1 MDLFQYLGTKRIS
14 ITKSDGTVYI
24 GAVIAVFDKDE
35 TYFDED
41 SIEIQTENRSIFGV
55 FPSEIKNIVVLD

>member
-1 MDLFQYLGTKRIS
+1 MDLFQYLGAGRIS

-24 GAVIAVFDKDE
+24 GAVITVFNKDE
-35 TYFDED
+35 TYFNED
-41 SIEIQTENRSIFGV
+41 SIEIQTENGSIFGF